1 MAGGDITNREDVK
14 TIGPGARLNKKLV
27 TADVEFGN
35 GAAGITTVTAAE
47 IGLTKIEGFAA
58 AVFGGTT
65 NKTNTVSST
74 TAYAS
79 GGVTSI
85 ILECSI
91 VDEVDNDLTDLT
103 VSILFWG
110 N

>member
-27 TADVEFGN
+27 IADVEFGN
-35 GAAGITTVTAAE
+35 GDPGMTTVTAAE
-47 IGLTKIEGFAA
+47 IGLSKIEGFAA

-65 NKTNTVSST
+65 DKANTVSSV

-79 GGVTSI
+79 GGVTSLD
-85 ILECSI
+85 LECS
-91 VDEVDNDLTDLT
+91 VTDNADNTLSDLT